1 MEVLNNKY
9 HNDQFKISI
18 INKINILIEKID
30 NLEFNDNLSKIQQ
43 NYIVMLGN
51 TKTILEHMKG
61 QIEVYQNY
69 NSINK
74 YIKNKNDELNEF
86 LINVKRFNSNT

>member
-1 MEVLNNKY
+1 MEVLDNKY
-9 HNDQFKISI
+9 HNDQLKISI

-30 NLEFNDNLSKIQQ
+30 HLEFNDNLSKIQQ
-43 NYIVMLGN
+43 NYIVMLEN
-51 TKTILEHMKG
+51 TKTLLEDMKD

-69 NSINK
+69 SSINK

>member
-1 MEVLNNKY
+1 MEVLDNKY
-9 HNDQFKISI
+9 HNDQLKISI

-30 NLEFNDNLSKIQQ
+30 HLEFNDNLSKIQQ
-43 NYIVMLGN
+43 SYIVMLEN
-51 TKTILEHMKG
+51 TKTLLEDMKD